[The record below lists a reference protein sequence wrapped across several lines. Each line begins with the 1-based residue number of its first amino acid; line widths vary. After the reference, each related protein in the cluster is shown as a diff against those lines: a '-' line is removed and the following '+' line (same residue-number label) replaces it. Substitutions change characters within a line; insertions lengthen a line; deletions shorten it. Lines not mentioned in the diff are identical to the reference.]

1 MKQFSILS
9 FTLLSI
15 LVLQQLTYAQD
26 DTSKTTNDAEMDNQL
41 LELEEMRDEVLPI
54 PPLNFDY
61 EKWVKRQ
68 IALNGNSPQA
78 QLHRDRIESIFLPR
92 AWGNTWKEGPLYS
105 RWSIPDASETIWKFI
120 KERDRQLRQ
129 QAANC
134 PLGVNWTELGLRK
147 IATSTTTK
155 HGYGRINAI
164 RFHPTADTVYI
175 CSPGGGIWK
184 RSLTNAADQWQP
196 INDTNLSYSGSSG
209 TDISCL
215 GVTDMIIKP
224 DSLHIMYAT
233 SGNND
238 MADEPEYTLNPL
250 SIGILRSTDYGKNWT
265 PCLLDTSNILP
276 QENNTN
282 IYKLVMQKHN
292 SQRIVAISNKGF
304 YTTNDGQNFKRIPIP
319 SGNNLSDIVFH
330 PNDTSVLYAVAK
342 NGGMY
347 KSSTGGHSFLPSSP
361 LPSLNIY
368 NVKLAVIPNATGAA
382 AKIIYAVASK
392 EGQGCLE
399 GIYLSKDA
407 GNSFQKIYGAIN
419 SHNNILG
426 YETVLHDTLR
436 TNSIGLGSYALALTV
451 DPDTATTIYVGSV
464 NTWKLRIDTSGV
476 GSVVGNPIFI
486 SNKDA
491 TDKKYIH
498 ADIHDLKFYNGKLY
512 VASDGGIYKDTTN
525 SLNIFAWKDLGRGL
539 GIRQSLTVDARGN
552 QLIDGA
558 QDNYFSMLTNATNK
572 EWKLIFSGDGCNT
585 VWKDNTTAYIATQYN
600 DIYRYNTVNNSIQK
614 VIYSTQKASATPTA
628 FGVNQDVRF
637 AGKTIAYQNDTLY
650 VGYESVWKSTNLSAS
665 PPTFVNIGP
674 NPSQLVSSYYA
685 YTPENSK
692 LNVVKVA
699 PSNNQIVYATKGESI
714 GYTLSGGGTWH
725 SIFYSI
731 TTPTATEGL
740 IDTTFFKSNLP
751 ANFVTDI
758 AIHPTNPYLIWVTYS
773 GYSNNKKVFQ
783 MERQVP
789 SGKWTVKNL
798 SLNLPN
804 LPTNA
809 IVCHTANNKNHLY
822 IGTDVG
828 IYYTHNCTAP
838 GDTMKWLL
846 YNDTINTLPNVA
858 ISDLSIS
865 NNQLVAATYGRGI
878 WKSPL
883 ADTTNNC
890 TCQSSFN
897 HAPYFTDYNTDPKVF
912 CIEDLQNNDGH
923 FSLGTVSAADAEGD
937 FFAIS
942 TQSSNLPIYFSTVYL
957 QGSGTVDL
965 DMTFVGDNI
974 SDFVGTHYISVYLLD
989 DFLYL
994 VKQIEIPVVITCG
1007 ENNEFGAGCGA
1018 CPIPV
1023 CFNDAGVGLEIGSSY
1038 VGCDTNMV
1046 QKGYVAAG
1054 SPNTTCVGNVQVKL
1068 SASNSNVNYAPL
1080 SPPEN
1085 VLYLEAGNYN
1095 IDIYINGM
1103 SHSYNIPITIPS
1115 ENVLNHLW
1123 VQNVVKIGSPAGS
1136 STGSLSFASGGGSGR
1151 YLYRLYNSSNVLVYE
1166 GETEQITNLA
1176 ADTYQFQMIDQVYG
1190 CVYGA
1195 TVTIP
1200 ITNPIACSCT
1210 GSIVSVI
1217 PNPSSSNFTITARL
1231 TASGDCLAGTTSP
1244 AKLTFHNAQGTLIN
1258 TLYDGQLLLDQNHT
1272 LNYSGAN
1279 LPSGI
1284 YYLKLKACGKPPVSF
1299 QLVKN

>member
-1 MKQFSILS
+1 MKLFFNILLV
-9 FTLLSI
+9 FLFI
-15 LVLQQLTYAQD
+15 LVLQQTTQAQD
-26 DTSKTTNDAEMDNQL
+26 NTPSKPDAGLNEPPPPPFEYDY
-41 LELEEMRDEVLPI
+41 
-54 PPLNFDY
+54 PPLPPFHFDY
-61 EKWVKRQ
+61 EVWKKWHIETYGKSR
-68 IALNGNSPQA
+68 QA

-92 AWGNTWKEGPLYS
+92 AWGNFASSYDEPYKWG
-105 RWSIPDASETIWKFI
+105 IPDASETVWKFI

-129 QAANC
+129 QASNC

-147 IATSTTTK
+147 IAASSTAK

-184 RSLTNAADQWQP
+184 RSLTNTTDQWQP

-215 GVTDMIIKP
+215 GVTDLVIKP
-224 DSLHIMYAT
+224 DSTHIMYAA
-233 SGNND
+233 SGD
-238 MADEPEYTLNPL
+238 KDLGSPSEYSLNPL

-265 PCLLDTSNILP
+265 PCLLDTTNTLS

-304 YTTNDGQNFKRIPIP
+304 YTTNDGQNFKRIPT
-319 SGNNLSDIVFH
+319 GNDLSDIVYH
-330 PNDTSVLYAVAK
+330 PNDTSVLYAAVK

-347 KSSTGGHSFLPSSP
+347 KSVTGGHSFLPSSP
-361 LPSLNIY
+361 LPSSNIIN
-368 NVKLAVIPNATGAA
+368 NVKLTVIPNSSGAA

-392 EGQGCLE
+392 QGQGCLE

-407 GNSFQKIYGAIN
+407 GNSFQKIYGTIN
-419 SHNNILG
+419 VHNNILG
-426 YETVLHDTLR
+426 YSTAVYDTLR
-436 TNSIGLGSYALALTV
+436 SNSIGQGWHALALTV
-451 DPDTATTIYVGSV
+451 DPDTATTIYVGGV
-464 NTWKLRIDTSGV
+464 NTWKLRVDTSGV

-486 SNKDA
+486 SDGDA
-491 TDKKYIH
+491 ADKKYVH
-498 ADIHDLKFYNGKLY
+498 VDIHDLKFHNGKLY

-525 SLNIFAWKDLGRGL
+525 NLNTFAWKDLGRGL
-539 GIRQSLTVDARGN
+539 GIRQSLAVDARGN

-558 QDNYFSMLTNATNK
+558 QDNWFSMLTNATNK
-572 EWKLIFSGDGCNT
+572 EWKLIYGGDGCNT
-585 VWKDNTTAYIATQYN
+585 VWKDNTTAYIAAQHNT
-600 DIYRYNTVNNSIQK
+600 IYRYNTSNGSIQQ
-614 VIYSTQKASATPTA
+614 VIYSTQKLSPPSAVPTA
-628 FGVNQDVRF
+628 LGINQDARF
-637 AGKTIAYQNDTLY
+637 SGKTIAYQNDTLY

-665 PPTFVNIGP
+665 PPTFVSIGP
-674 NPSQLVSSYYA
+674 TTEIVSTYPGSG
-685 YTPENSK
+685 K
-692 LNVVKVA
+692 RLNVVKVA
-699 PSNNQIVYATKGESI
+699 PSNSQIIYVANGDKI
-714 GYTLSGGGTWH
+714 GYTLSGSSPWYT
-725 SIFYSI
+725 ID
-731 TTPTATEGL
+731 TLPTLPPTEGL
-740 IDTTFFKSNLP
+740 IDTTFFKDDLP
-751 ANFVTDI
+751 TNFVTDI

-773 GYSNNKKVFQ
+773 GYSDNKKVFQ

-828 IYYTHNCTAP
+828 IYYTHNCTAA

-846 YNDTINTLPNVA
+846 FNDTINTLPNVA

-897 HAPYFTDYNTDPKVF
+897 HAPYFTNYNTDPKVF

-942 TQSSNLPIYFSTVYL
+942 TLSGNLPIYFSSVYL
-957 QGSGTVDL
+957 QASGTVSL
-965 DMTFVGDNI
+965 DMVFVGDNI
-974 SDFVGTHYISVYLLD
+974 NDFIGTHYISVYLLD

-1007 ENNEFGAGCGA
+1007 QNNEFGKVCGA
-1018 CPIPV
+1018 CPIPA
-1023 CFNDAGVGLEIGSSY
+1023 CFNNEGVGLQVGSSY
-1038 VGCDTNMV
+1038 VGCQTSMV
-1046 QKGYVAAG
+1046 QQGYVAAG
-1054 SPNTTCVGNVQVKL
+1054 PPSATCVANVQVKL
-1068 SASNSNVNYAPL
+1068 SASNSNVNYDPL
-1080 SPPEN
+1080 SPPES
-1085 VLYLEAGNYN
+1085 VLYLGAGSYN

-1103 SHSYNIPITIPS
+1103 PHSYNVPVTVPS

-1151 YLYRLYNSSNVLVYE
+1151 YLYRLYNSNNVLVYE
-1166 GETEQITNLA
+1166 GETEQINNLA
-1176 ADTYQFQMIDQVYG
+1176 ADTYQFQMIDQMYG
-1190 CVYGA
+1190 CVYSA

-1210 GSIVSVI
+1210 GSIVSII

-1231 TASGDCLAGTTSP
+1231 DASGSCLAGTTSP
-1244 AKLTFHNAQGTLIN
+1244 TKLTFHNAQGILIN
-1258 TLYDGQLLLDQNHT
+1258 TLYDGQLLLDENHS
-1272 LNYSGAN
+1272 LNYSAAN

-1284 YYLKLKACGKPPVSF
+1284 YYLKLKACGKPPVTF